1 MAKYIKDFLKDYQK
15 FIDTQPIQVLI
26 ELATYAADQFFN
38 GEGVIADKLYDDLYD
53 EIKKRDPENEFFK
66 KVGFEVNTKNKVEL
80 PYYMGSMDKL
90 KTSEIDKLTKWKGKF
105 NKFDYTIMD
114 KLDGISGLFVKNKS
128 EVKLYT
134 RGNGTVGQDISYL
147 INTMP
152 NLKALTKLK
161 DDIVVRGELII
172 SKQKWKKY
180 TEQFSNARN
189 MVSGLVNAKK
199 VNTAIMKDIDF
210 VVYEIMIPRMKMSQQ
225 FKYLEKE
232 KINHVYYETL
242 DKNDLDF
249 EMLDEILIDRRQSSE
264 YEIDGI
270 IIMDDSLHDVNVS
283 GNPEFAFAFKDAS
296 EKLTADVVVKDVEW
310 NVSKDGYIKPKLIL
324 EPTKLSGVTISN
336 ATAFNAKYV
345 IDNKIGPGSIVK
357 IIRSG
362 DVIPHVLE
370 VIKTAKV
377 KLPDIEHKWNETK
390 VDFISIGDKSD
401 SQVIK
406 ELTFFAEKMD
416 IANLSEGLIKN
427 FVENGIDDIF
437 KIINVKKEELEE
449 LPSFKE
455 TMVNKIFK
463 NIQTAMENANLV
475 QFMNATNI
483 FGHNFGHKRLEKI
496 FIQYGNNFLK
506 FMKDHKGEDIR
517 KEVLKIDGFDEITA
531 NQFSDKIHEFIG
543 VFEKIPLKYQ
553 KLIIK
558 NSEINKVSE
567 KFKGKKFVFSG
578 FRNKEWEEYIVENGG
593 ELVNSV
599 SKNTSYL
606 ITTKKDLDEGNNSKV
621 VKATEVGVEIVTKEN
636 FEKKFY

>member
-1 MAKYIKDFLKDYQK
+1 MAKFLKDFLNDYHK

-26 ELATYAADQFFN
+26 ELADYANDQFFN
-38 GEGVIADKLYDDLYD
+38 GEGIMSDKIYDDLYD
-53 EIKKRDPENEFFK
+53 EIKKRDPENQFFK
-66 KVGFEVNTKNKVEL
+66 KIGFEVNSKNKVTL
-80 PYYMGSMDKL
+80 PHYMGSMDKL
-90 KTSEIDKLTKWKGKF
+90 KTSDLDKLMKWKSKF
-105 NKFDYTIMD
+105 NKYDYIIMD
-114 KLDGISGLFVKNKS
+114 KLDGISGLFVKNKT
-128 EVKLYT
+128 ETKLYT

-147 INTMP
+147 INTIP
-152 NLKALTKLK
+152 DLKLLSKIK
-161 DDIVVRGELII
+161 ENIVVRGELII

-189 MVSGLVNAKK
+189 MVSGLVNSKK
-199 VNTAIMKDIDF
+199 INTTIMKDIDF
-210 VVYEIMIPRMKMSQQ
+210 VVYEIIIPRMRMSQQ
-225 FKYLEKE
+225 FKFLEKT
-232 KINHVYYETL
+232 NHVYFEVL

-249 EMLDEILIDRRQSSE
+249 EMLDEILIDRRQASK

-270 IIMDDSLHDVNVS
+270 IIMDDSNHDINNE

-296 EKLTADVVVKDVEW
+296 EKLTADVLVKDVEW

-324 EPTKLSGVTISN
+324 EPTKLSGVVISN
-336 ATAFNAKYV
+336 ATAFNAKYI

-377 KLPDIEHKWNETK
+377 KLPDIEYKWNETN
-390 VDFISIGDKSD
+390 VDYIAIGEKSD
-401 SQVIK
+401 DQIIK

-416 IANLSEGLIKN
+416 IMNLSEGLITN
-427 FVENGIDDIF
+427 FVQNDIDDIF
-437 KIINVKKEELEE
+437 KIINVTKEELLE

-455 TMVNKIFK
+455 TMVNKIHK
-463 NIQTAMENANLV
+463 NIQTAMENATLV

-496 FIQYGNNFLK
+496 FVQYGNNFLK
-506 FMKDHKGEDIR
+506 FMKDHTDDDIFE
-517 KEVLKIDGFDEITA
+517 EVLKIGGFDEITA
-531 NQFSDKIHEFIG
+531 NQFSDRIHEFIG
-543 VFEKIPLKYQ
+543 VFEKIPAKYQ

-558 NSEINKVSE
+558 NSEIKKVSE

-599 SKNTSYL
+599 SKNTFYL
-606 ITTKKDLDEGNNSKV
+606 ITTKKDLDEGSNSKV
-621 VKATEVGVEIVTKEN
+621 VKAKEVGVEIVTKED